1 MAAVIGASSTLV
13 THQPFPEMMF
23 FISFTG
29 TFSFFFCFGRQ
40 KESEQ
45 KLTRMETL
53 TPEEEDIYEN
63 VDVDVAAQKHSW
75 LSSLVSAAFVLLVRL
90 LLLLLLLFF
99 LLLWCW
105 CGVGCFYI
113 NIFFSLFPPKENQ
126 RTLCPS

>member
-90 LLLLLLLFF
+90 LLLLLLL
-99 LLLWCW
+99 LLLFFFAVVVLVWCW
-105 CGVGCFYI
+105 
-113 NIFFSLFPPKENQ
+113 LF
-126 RTLCPS
+126 LH